1 MKIKFLDNLYQ
12 NSKKNIKDYKWTFLS
27 IILICIYYMFKVI
40 ANKTLLL
47 DSSKISER
55 LWMFAFGCLAI
66 ESLLYTKDNKI
77 LKLVLFL
84 HLKSFF

>member
-47 DSSKISER
+47 DSSKIE
-55 LWMFAFGCLAI
+55 
-66 ESLLYTKDNKI
+66 LLYKKGYEETKKQ
-77 LKLVLFL
+77 LKLIRT
-84 HLKSFF
+84 